1 MSKALKI
8 VAIGLLSASSL
19 WAQEFIVSEE
29 ERREF
34 VPTEPAPLRPS
45 IEGIV
50 KDVFTKKPWQLVNP
64 AAPPEYGSGQKSCLQ
79 GLRSGYALS
88 FDRSCDRQRGVV
100 SFPRARGFA
109 GWRG

>member
-64 AAPPEYGSGQKSCLQ
+64 AAPPEYGSGQRVVSKDFGPGTRFHST
-79 GLRSGYALS
+79 
-88 FDRSCDRQRGVV
+88 GVV
-100 SFPRARGFA
+100 IASVE
-109 GWRG
+109 W

>member
-34 VPTEPAPLRPS
+34 VPAEPAPLRPT

-64 AAPPEYGSGQKSCLQ
+64 AAPAEYGSGQRVVSKDFGPGTPFHST
-79 GLRSGYALS
+79 
-88 FDRSCDRQRGVV
+88 GVV
-100 SFPRARGFA
+100 IASVE
-109 GWRG
+109 W

>member
-8 VAIGLLSASSL
+8 VGLALLSAGTL
-19 WAQEFIVSEE
+19 WAQEFVVTED

-34 VPTEPAPLRPS
+34 VPEEPAPIRPT

-64 AAPPEYGSGQKSCLQ
+64 AAPPEYGSG
-79 GLRSGYALS
+79 R
-88 FDRSCDRQRGVV
+88 RVV
-100 SFPRARGFA
+100 SKDFGHGTPFHSTGVIIASVE
-109 GWRG
+109 W

>member
-34 VPTEPAPLRPS
+34 VPTEPAPLRPT

-64 AAPPEYGSGQKSCLQ
+64 AAPRRVWQRAKSGLQ
-79 GLRSGYALS
+79 GLR
-88 FDRSCDRQRGVV
+88 
-100 SFPRARGFA
+100 P
-109 GWRG
+109 